1 MKPMISIEV
10 GKEDVSDKKQEVE
23 NEIESGMMEED
34 DGYLSLLQGVTL
46 NPKALLGLVTSI
58 NKVMPIFGAPAVDGK
73 QLGPDVVRALAMIA
87 QAIKDACDA
96 EECPMELNFS
106 LDELKDGDSAAQV
119 IAGKIDRLSRTPS
132 FKKFLKAKP
141 PTVESEEEPTSPS
154 MQPPMGDKMA
164 MDKTEEQSPSIEKLF
179 ASRM

>member
-1 MKPMISIEV
+1 MLSIEV
-10 GKEDVSDKKQEVE
+10 GKEDVSNKKQEVE
-23 NEIESGMMEED
+23 NEIESSMMEED

-46 NPKALLGLVTSI
+46 APKALLGLVTSI

-73 QLGPDVVRALAMIA
+73 QLGPDVVRALSMIA
-87 QAIKDACDA
+87 QATQDASDA

-141 PTVESEEEPTSPS
+141 VEKEEPTSPS

-164 MDKTEEQSPSIEKLF
+164 IDKTAEQSPSIDSLF

>member
-1 MKPMISIEV
+1 MTPMLSIEV
-10 GKEDVSDKKQEVE
+10 GKEDVSNKKQEVE
-23 NEIESGMMEED
+23 NEIESSMMQED

-73 QLGPDVVRALAMIA
+73 GLGPDVVRALAMIA

-106 LDELKDGDSAAQV
+106 LDELKGGDSAAQV

-141 PTVESEEEPTSPS
+141 VEKEEPTSPS
-154 MQPPMGDKMA
+154 EQPPMGDKMA
-164 MDKTEEQSPSIEKLF
+164 MEKTAEQSPSLDSLF